1 MKLVVSRKNPKLSV
15 MTLQL
20 RELSQLCS
28 LISHWAALVVEL
40 RFAFYF
46 FFKAAVMIIS
56 LH

>member
-40 RFAFYF
+40 RFAFFF